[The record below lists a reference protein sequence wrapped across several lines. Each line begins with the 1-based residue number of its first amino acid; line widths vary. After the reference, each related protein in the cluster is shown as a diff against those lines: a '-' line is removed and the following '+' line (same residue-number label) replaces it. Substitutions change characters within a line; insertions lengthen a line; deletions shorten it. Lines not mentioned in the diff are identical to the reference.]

1 MLKKE
6 KQRAAVAVAHSKTKS
21 DSDTSPR
28 ESKVAI
34 SKSVD
39 GKLSHRD
46 DPRTS
51 YRREAKHERSPSNE
65 KQHETR
71 HNQIYGN

>member
-21 DSDTSPR
+21 DNATSPR
-28 ESKVAI
+28 ENKVAL

-39 GKLSHRD
+39 EKLSHRD
-46 DPRTS
+46 DPHTS
-51 YRREAKHERSPSNE
+51 HRRDAKHERLPSTE
-65 KQHETR
+65 KHENR
-71 HNQIYGN
+71 HNRIYGN